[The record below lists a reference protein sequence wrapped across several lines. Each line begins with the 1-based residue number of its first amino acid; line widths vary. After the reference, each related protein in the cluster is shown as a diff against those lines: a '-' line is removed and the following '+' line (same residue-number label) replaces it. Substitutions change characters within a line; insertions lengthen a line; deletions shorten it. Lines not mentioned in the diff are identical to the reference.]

1 MDKAL
6 YVEATAVGY
15 YGGKR
20 VAGSK
25 FWLAN
30 GETEFSSK
38 WMKKTNP
45 LQATDPPPDSV
56 SRDAT
61 QAQNTHHA
69 AETERDKLEA
79 DLEPN
84 STHTAQAPKRAGRM
98 RAKGGNKE
106 KA

>member
-6 YVEATAVGY
+6 YVEATAIGY

-38 WMKKTNP
+38 WMKKANP
-45 LQATDPPPDSV
+45 LQA
-56 SRDAT
+56 
-61 QAQNTHHA
+61 
-69 AETERDKLEA
+69 
-79 DLEPN
+79 PN